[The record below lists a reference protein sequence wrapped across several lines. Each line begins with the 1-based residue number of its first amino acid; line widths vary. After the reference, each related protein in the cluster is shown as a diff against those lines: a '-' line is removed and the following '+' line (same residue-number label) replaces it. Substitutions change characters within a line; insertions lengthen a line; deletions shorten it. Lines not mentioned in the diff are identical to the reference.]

1 MNEASV
7 PSDTVSDNDPS
18 RADTPSD
25 ATASAPKR
33 PKANRSAIAWLQLA
47 RAAAVFTTF
56 ADIGAGFLLVRGAW
70 TPPELFATLCLSSG
84 CLYAAGMILND
95 YFDRHVD
102 AVERPKRPIPSG
114 RITAGA
120 AAGSGFALLGA
131 GVFAAAWVGPM
142 SCAVA
147 SVLALCIVAYDALLK
162 RTSLFGPLS
171 MGACRALNLLLGAS
185 VAALP
190 LDGPLSASD
199 RIAPLA
205 VIDSRAFP
213 FALGTGL
220 YIAGVTWFAR
230 HEAGTS
236 PRWQLGGAL
245 MVVNAGLGWLAWR
258 VLETPVSVVPQMN
271 VALILG
277 LVGVTINRR
286 ALGAIFDPRPAVVQG
301 TIRLMLTSLVVIDAT
316 LALTASDPWPWP
328 VLILSLL
335 IPVTL
340 LGKRLAIT

>member
-7 PSDTVSDNDPS
+7 PSDSVSGGDHAQPV
-18 RADTPSD
+18 AAAGVP
-25 ATASAPKR
+25 APKR
-33 PKANRSAIAWLQLA
+33 TAPNRSAIAWLQLA

-95 YFDRHVD
+95 FFDRHVD

-131 GVFAAAWVGPM
+131 GVVSAAWVGPL

-147 SVLALCIVAYDALLK
+147 LVLALCIVAYDAWLK
-162 RTSLFGPLS
+162 RSSLFGPLS
-171 MGACRALNLLLGAS
+171 MGTCRALNLLLGAS

-205 VIDSRAFP
+205 VIAPSILIDSRAFP

-236 PRWQLGGAL
+236 PRWQLGWAL
-245 MVVNAGLGWLAWR
+245 VVVNAGLGWLAWR
-258 VLETPVSVVPQMN
+258 VLETPCP
-271 VALILG
+271 LF
-277 LVGVTINRR
+277 RR
-286 ALGAIFDPRPAVVQG
+286 
-301 TIRLMLTSLVVIDAT
+301 
-316 LALTASDPWPWP
+316 
-328 VLILSLL
+328 
-335 IPVTL
+335 
-340 LGKRLAIT
+340 